1 MPCLSWPGKSV
12 QAFIEGPKVRI
23 QLKAPSRI
31 RRLEGVWSG
40 LSLVIALIC
49 GMDPAGAETLSQA
62 LAKAY
67 QSNPQLNADRARQ
80 RGTDENVPQ
89 ALAGYRPQIVASLSA
104 GLQTVR
110 NLLPDNT
117 VQGATLRPWTIGVT
131 VTQVLFNGFKTANS
145 VRVAELQVKSGRE
158 ALRNVGQGV
167 LLDAVTAYMN
177 VLANQALVEAQRSNV
192 AVLREIKTTT
202 QKRLDAGDVTPTDTA
217 QAEAR
222 LSRGL
227 ADLNAAEVALSISKA
242 TYTQVIGGPPSQL
255 VAATPADRLSPDTLA
270 AAKET
275 ANHEHPAILGAGF
288 DVDVA
293 QTTIRV
299 AEGSL
304 LPTVTAQASVS
315 RSRDSDP
322 TLGTFGTD
330 QASIV
335 GQVNVPIYDGGTAA
349 SQTRQAKELA
359 SQSRMVL
366 AQVRN
371 QTRTAVA
378 SAWVSDEGAKV
389 ALTAAE
395 SEVRAAD
402 IALQGVRREAAG
414 GQRTTIDVL
423 NAQQDL
429 TNARSRQIVAQR
441 DRVIASYTLL
451 SAVGR
456 LDVHNLSLDTPDY
469 LPDVHYHQVRDAWHG
484 LRTPSGQ

>member
-1 MPCLSWPGKSV
+1 MSKKRQLNFGE
-12 QAFIEGPKVRI
+12 QGLGRI
-23 QLKAPSRI
+23 
-31 RRLEGVWSG
+31 WC
-40 LSLVIALIC
+40 ALIPVILFF
-49 GMDPAGAETLSQA
+49 GLLRPSAAETLPEA

-89 ALAGYRPQIVASLSA
+89 ALVGYRPQIVASLSA
-104 GLQTVR
+104 GLQAVR

-145 VRVAELQVKSGRE
+145 VRVAEFQVQSGRE
-158 ALRNVGQGV
+158 ALRNTGQGV

-177 VLANQALVEAQRSNV
+177 VLANQALVEAQRTNV
-192 AVLREIKTTT
+192 AVLREIKATT
-202 QKRLDAGDVTPTDTA
+202 QRRLDAGDVTPTDTA

-227 ADLNAAEVALSISKA
+227 ADLNAAEVTLAISKA
-242 TYTQVIGGPPSQL
+242 TYTQVIGEAPSQL
-255 VAATPADRLSPDTLA
+255 IPASPIDRLSPTTLA

-275 ANHEHPAILGAGF
+275 ASHEHPAVLGAGF

-293 QTTIRV
+293 QNTIKV
-299 AEGSL
+299 AESSL
-304 LPTVTAQASVS
+304 LPTASVQASAS
-315 RSRDSDP
+315 RSMQTDQ
-322 TLGTFGTD
+322 TLSTTGTD
-330 QASIV
+330 QASIL
-335 GQVNVPIYDGGTAA
+335 GQVNLPIYDGGTAA

-359 SQSRMVL
+359 SQSRLVL
-366 AQVRN
+366 EQVRN
-371 QTRTAVA
+371 QTRTAVV
-378 SAWVSDEGAKV
+378 SSWVSNEGAKV
-389 ALTAAE
+389 ALTAAQ

-402 IALQGVRREAAG
+402 VALQGVRREAAG

-423 NAQQDL
+423 NAQQEL
-429 TNARSRQIVAQR
+429 TNARSRQIQAEH

-456 LDVHNLSLDTPDY
+456 LDVHALNLNTPDY
-469 LPDVHYHQVRDAWHG
+469 LPEVHYHQVRDAWHG
-484 LRTPSGQ
+484 VRTPSGQ